1 MSNLQEL
8 HSAQVRTRAR
18 SRAYVYAKLQHL
30 IKSRTQAGYIH
41 GTYDESPVPEGITP
55 ANCDFM
61 FESDLIKVRIKCMS
75 YPPRNNTRLIIWF
88 ATQR

>member
-1 MSNLQEL
+1 MSDLQEL
-8 HSAQVRTRAR
+8 YTAQVRTRAR
-18 SRAYVYAKLQHL
+18 VRAYIYAKLQHL

-55 ANCDFM
+55 GNCDLR
-61 FESDLIKVRIKCMS
+61 FESDIIKVRIKCMS
-75 YPPRNNTRLIIWF
+75 YPPRDNTRLVIWF